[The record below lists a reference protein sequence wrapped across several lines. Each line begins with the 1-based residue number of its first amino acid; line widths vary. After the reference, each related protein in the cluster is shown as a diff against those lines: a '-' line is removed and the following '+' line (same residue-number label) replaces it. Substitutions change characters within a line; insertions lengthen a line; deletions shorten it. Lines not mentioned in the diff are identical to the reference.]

1 MNMKLP
7 IYDLIIN
14 QDENNDAEVSFVALV
29 DSPAIKK
36 EFLSFNEEFID
47 PNKGEQKDEFLPR
60 CISYVINEGKD
71 NEQAVAICNSLWEQ
85 HFAACPIATQDIKV
99 NLKNRE
105 NAITVGN
112 YGPANPSLP
121 NNQYW
126 VDKGKIFGG
135 TPEEA
140 KTMTCN
146 NCAAFNRS
154 KEVLDCIAQGL
165 GNEADPLDTIKAGD
179 LGYCEIFDFK
189 CASSR
194 TCDAWVA
201 NSFKKKKKKE
211 EYFAEDSY
219 TDYPKQASE
228 NAKAALRYAEEYG
241 WKECGTPVGKARAN
255 QLANN
260 EPISRDTIARMASFE
275 RHRENSNKELGDG
288 CGRLMWL
295 AWGGD
300 AGVEWA
306 ARKLK
311 QIDNTKLA
319 FAIQSES
326 EHIITGPLMIPQQL
340 IYRNSE
346 QFGEH
351 YVKFSVE
358 TIKQIAIKFSKK
370 GYQKNVN
377 LMHEA
382 DMKVDGLTMF
392 ESFISDSK
400 RGIKPMEAFKD
411 LPDGTWFGSF
421 YVENPKV
428 WQMVKEG
435 QVKGFSVEG
444 MFDYEEPVSEDKKQ
458 LEKLR
463 EILNSF

>member
-1 MNMKLP
+1 MKLP

-36 EFLSFNEEFID
+36 DFLAFKEEEFID
-47 PNKGEQKDEFLPR
+47 PNKGEQKDEFLSR
-60 CISYVINEGKD
+60 CISYVINEGKET
-71 NEQAVAICNSLWEQ
+71 EQAVAICNSLWEQ
-85 HFAACPIATQDIKV
+85 HFAACPVATQDIKI
-99 NLKNRE
+99 NLKNRGT
-105 NAITVGN
+105 AISVAN

-121 NNQYW
+121 NEQYW
-126 VDKGKIFGG
+126 IDKGNIFGG
-135 TPEEA
+135 SPEDA

-154 KEVLDCIAQGL
+154 KEILDCIAQGL
-165 GNEADPLDTIKAGD
+165 GNNTAADPWATIDAGD

-201 NSFKKKKKKE
+201 KQQMAAKKVSFDYDDTLSTSKGKDLAKKE
-211 EYFAEDSY
+211 LAAGNIVFIISARSDKSPMLAVAKDLGIPESRVFATGSNKAKVEKVKALGIAKHYDN
-219 TDYPKQASE
+219 
-228 NAKAALRYAEEYG
+228 NAD
-241 WKECGTPVGKARAN
+241 V
-255 QLANN
+255 
-260 EPISRDTIARMASFE
+260 I
-275 RHRENSNKELGDG
+275 KELGG
-288 CGRLMWL
+288 IGEKFMLM
-295 AWGGD
+295 
-300 AGVEWA
+300 
-306 ARKLK
+306 
-311 QIDNTKLA
+311 A

-351 YVKFSVE
+351 YVKFSVD

-382 DMKVDGLTMF
+382 DLQVEGLTMF

-428 WQMVKEG
+428 WELIKKGE
-435 QVKGFSVEG
+435 VKGFSVEG
-444 MFDYEEPVSEDKKQ
+444 MFDYETPMSEDQKQ
-458 LEKLR
+458 LAELR

>member
-1 MNMKLP
+1 MKLP

-36 EFLSFNEEFID
+36 EFLSFNEQE
-47 PNKGEQKDEFLPR
+47 
-60 CISYVINEGKD
+60 
-71 NEQAVAICNSLWEQ
+71 
-85 HFAACPIATQDIKV
+85 
-99 NLKNRE
+99 
-105 NAITVGN
+105 
-112 YGPANPSLP
+112 
-121 NNQYW
+121 
-126 VDKGKIFGG
+126 
-135 TPEEA
+135 
-140 KTMTCN
+140 
-146 NCAAFNRS
+146 
-154 KEVLDCIAQGL
+154 
-165 GNEADPLDTIKAGD
+165 
-179 LGYCEIFDFK
+179 
-189 CASSR
+189 
-194 TCDAWVA
+194 
-201 NSFKKKKKKE
+201 
-211 EYFAEDSY
+211 
-219 TDYPKQASE
+219 
-228 NAKAALRYAEEYG
+228 
-241 WKECGTPVGKARAN
+241 
-255 QLANN
+255 
-260 EPISRDTIARMASFE
+260 
-275 RHRENSNKELGDG
+275 
-288 CGRLMWL
+288 
-295 AWGGD
+295 
-300 AGVEWA
+300 
-306 ARKLK
+306 KL
-311 QIDNTKLA
+311 T

-382 DMKVDGLTMF
+382 DMQVEGLTMF

-428 WQMVKEG
+428 WDMIKQG
-435 QVKGFSVEG
+435 NVKGFSVEG
-444 MFDYEEPVSEDKKQ
+444 MFDYEAPLSEDQKQ
-458 LEKLR
+458 LAELR